1 MALLS
6 ESFVFWW
13 RSFPCFSLVR
23 LSILSGGQEW
33 SRERERE
40 RKREEAEK
48 AAAARLVLFPA
59 RAQKRKREKEKK
71 KRKNSPLLLEPGG
84 GRHLALAASTRM
96 IIKMSR
102 RRWRGPPREGP
113 RRGGDAE
120 GQRHDGE
127 EVKQKKQAEEE
138 EEAGCVFLW
147 WRSRAH
153 ISFFA
158 DRLRIRTPPPIFTFF
173 LFHTL
178 PLPNPDSPRAAE
190 CEQVQS

>member
-1 MALLS
+1 
-6 ESFVFWW
+6 
-13 RSFPCFSLVR
+13 VR

-190 CEQVQS
+190 CEQVHI